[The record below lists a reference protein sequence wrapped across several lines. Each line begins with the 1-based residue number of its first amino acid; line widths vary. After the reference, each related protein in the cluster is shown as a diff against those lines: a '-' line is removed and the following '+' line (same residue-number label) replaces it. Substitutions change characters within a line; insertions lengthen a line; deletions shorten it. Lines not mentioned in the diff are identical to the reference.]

1 MNKVLKLIFITF
13 LFCFLCINSS
23 CFAANNEEYIRVGL
37 LQGQTSVVIS
47 AENDFVI
54 KDVDN
59 NKNYKF
65 SKANNVNIHQSER
78 KVYIDKKA
86 EKQQL

>member
-1 MNKVLKLIFITF
+1 M
-13 LFCFLCINSS
+13 
-23 CFAANNEEYIRVGL
+23 GL
-37 LQGQTSVVIS
+37 LQGQSSVIIS